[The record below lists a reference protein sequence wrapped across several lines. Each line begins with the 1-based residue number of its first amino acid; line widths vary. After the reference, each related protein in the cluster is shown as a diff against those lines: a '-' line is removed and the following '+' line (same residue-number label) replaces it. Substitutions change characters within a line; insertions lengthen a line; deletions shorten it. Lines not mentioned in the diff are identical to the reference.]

1 MLQQGWQM
9 SEQVFVPVM
18 AQVFGSI
25 APPQQLG
32 TLYVR
37 LFKVHVVVP
46 PQVLTLPPTT
56 QLAQSSAPSQ
66 WLVNSHRV
74 KSDEMDRSPP
84 PVRAATR
91 STSEDVV
98 LSRLGSSGSDGSEKS
113 RSRRVT
119 PTTNIATSV
128 AIAPHDVMCGKT
140 RCISSS
146 IQDEK

>member
-32 TLYVR
+32 TLYVME
-37 LFKVHVVVP
+37 FKVHVVVP

-56 QLAQSSAPSQ
+56 QLAQSSVPSQ

-74 KSDEMDRSPP
+74 RIDEMDRSPP
-84 PVRAATR
+84 PVRAATL
-91 STSEDVV
+91 STLEEVV
-98 LSRLGSSGSDGSEKS
+98 LLRIGSSGIDGSEKS
-113 RSRRVT
+113 RFRTVKAK
-119 PTTNIATSV
+119 TNSATSV
-128 AIAPHDVMCGKT
+128 AVEPHDVMYGNT

-146 IQDEK
+146 T